1 MKLLMKFIIILI
13 LIIILFVNKVNAQ
26 VNYFNNRYE
35 SITNIWNSGLSIAEL
50 SDGYVIG
57 GTTGHQQNE
66 FWHQISLI
74 KLDVFGNELY
84 EFIIG
89 DEEAERDLSSGSLI
103 VDYDNNCIFFTGSHR
118 VYTTNWVHDQCM
130 LIKLNMDL
138 DLIWAK
144 YYGEYSEPY
153 DTSYLARN
161 LAKFENNGFAIV
173 GVKLPYALKSK
184 IFFIK
189 IDDTG
194 EKEWESNYGTDSF
207 YNQGFSVIQTTD
219 GGYAIGGYRFLIGPS
234 QVDAD
239 PIIYKT
245 DSLGN
250 LEWEKNIGGP
260 FDDYY
265 PVLTLGKDGNIVVGT
280 CYADSMSNPTSAYRR
295 INIVKMDNEGNIQ
308 WNKKYGESITYNY
321 SKQIRTLE
329 DGSYIIAGGVKNNY
343 PHRSGWIFKVSSEG
357 DSLWYRQY
365 DNLFG
370 SDSRNYLY
378 DIIPTSDN
386 GFAACG
392 YVIPYSPDTGSQDAW
407 VLKVDSMGC
416 DTAGC
421 ITVNSE
427 ELMVN
432 GEQGL
437 RIWPNPANDMF
448 WIKPYA
454 PPLVPPN
461 GGKSS
466 HAVQPGGG
474 KPARIVVYNSQG
486 IKAKEV
492 LVREGEEA
500 VKVNVRGWQRGIYYV
515 RMSVGGRNLG
525 SGKVVVE

>member
-1 MKLLMKFIIILI
+1 MKSISITLLLVLGIVFGNFAFSQGI
-13 LIIILFVNKVNAQ
+13 
-26 VNYFNNRYE
+26 YFNNRFEYNITNMWDNSRSLLEVDDGYIIGGMTGGE
-35 SITNIWNSGLSIAEL
+35 SIFDYYIALRKIDFQGSEVWTKIWGEQNKQ
-50 SDGYVIG
+50 YWIG
-57 GTTGHQQNE
+57 EPG
-66 FWHQISLI
+66 SLI
-74 KLDVFGNELY
+74 KTLDGGYLMCGTYKDNTIIIDAALLLKFNENFDTVWTTKRTDTVTPSNYLY
-84 EFIIG
+84 YYFQCKEVIDEGYIIAG
-89 DEEAERDLSSGSLI
+89 
-103 VDYDNNCIFFTGSHR
+103 
-118 VYTTNWVHDQCM
+118 
-130 LIKLNMDL
+130 IKKPL
-138 DLIWAK
+138 
-144 YYGEYSEPY
+144 GEP
-153 DTSYLARN
+153 
-161 LAKFENNGFAIV
+161 
-173 GVKLPYALKSK
+173 SK
-184 IFFIK
+184 IHLVKTDYNGNI
-189 IDDTG
+189 I
-194 EKEWESNYGTDSF
+194 WEQVYGTGT
-207 YNQGFSVIQTTD
+207 YYYQTFSIIITTD
-219 GGYAIGGYRFLIGPS
+219 GGYAVGGYRFHIG
-234 QVDAD
+234 QNETAD

-295 INIVKMDNEGNIQ
+295 INIVKMDNEGNIL

-343 PHRSGWIFKVSSEG
+343 PHRSGWIFKVSSGG

-448 WIKPYA
+448 WIKPYT

-461 GGKSS
+461 
-466 HAVQPGGG
+466 GG

-486 IKAKEV
+486 IKIKEI
-492 LVREGEEA
+492 LIQKGEEA

-515 RMSVGGRNLG
+515 RMSAGGRSLG

>member
-1 MKLLMKFIIILI
+1 MFS
-13 LIIILFVNKVNAQ
+13 Q
-26 VNYFNNRYE
+26 VYYFNDRF
-35 SITNIWNSGLSIAEL
+35 
-50 SDGYVIG
+50 GYGSPNQADVSRSLLEVENGYIIG
-57 GTTGHQQNE
+57 GMSDWNYTGSFYLGFRKIDYEGNE
-66 FWHQISLI
+66 VWIKTIGETNRQYWIGEPGSLI
-74 KLDVFGNELY
+74 KTSDGGYLMCGTFKNNTVITDAALLVKFDENFDTLWTKKRSDTIIPSNYLYYYFQCKEVINEGY
-84 EFIIG
+84 IMIG
-89 DEEAERDLSSGSLI
+89 
-103 VDYDNNCIFFTGSHR
+103 VK
-118 VYTTNWVHDQCM
+118 M
-130 LIKLNMDL
+130 P
-138 DLIWAK
+138 
-144 YYGEYSEPY
+144 YGEASKMHLVKTDY
-153 DTSYLARN
+153 
-161 LAKFENNGFAIV
+161 NGNI
-173 GVKLPYALKSK
+173 
-184 IFFIK
+184 I
-189 IDDTG
+189 
-194 EKEWESNYGTDSF
+194 WEQVYGTGT
-207 YNQGFSVIQTTD
+207 YYYQTFSIIITTD

-343 PHRSGWIFKVSSEG
+343 PHRSGWIFKVSPEG

-365 DNLFG
+365 DNLTG
-370 SDSRNYLY
+370 YQSENRLN

-407 VLKVDSMGC
+407 VLKIDSMGC
-416 DTAGC
+416 DTPGC
-421 ITVNSE
+421 ATGTFVKELFPYVRDRGE
-427 ELMVN
+427 ELM
-432 GEQGL
+432 
-437 RIWPNPANDMF
+437 IWPNPVREEF
-448 WIKPYA
+448 WVKLPLA
-454 PPLVPPN
+454 TSPPLVPPN
-461 GGKSS
+461 GGN
-466 HAVQPGGG
+466 
-474 KPARIVVYNSQG
+474 PARIVVYNSQG
-486 IKAKEV
+486 IRVKEM

-515 RMSVGGRNLG
+515 RMIVGGRSLG